1 VKVWRGVS
9 LPVENR
15 KSLDMQLAKQLDQW
29 KRCDHVNIVPFLGVV
44 PRQGNLPSVVI
55 PYYKGEH
62 VMQYVSANPAADK
75 LHLINGVAAALGYL
89 HSLTPPIVHG
99 DIKGSNILI
108 DETGNA
114 CLSDV
119 SIARVSFPLEWTQAH
134 GTGSARWMAPELIDP
149 QEGADEYPVTLHT
162 DIYSFGMTIL
172 EILTGRPPFSHR
184 RHDSSVI
191 CDIFYGRR
199 PHRPANSDLTDS
211 IWALI
216 QSCWRQEPLQ
226 RPNINVVGFWL
237 SLLSQTR
244 TIQANMA
251 SP

>member
-1 VKVWRGVS
+1 
-9 LPVENR
+9 
-15 KSLDMQLAKQLDQW
+15 
-29 KRCDHVNIVPFLGVV
+29 
-44 PRQGNLPSVVI
+44 VVI
-55 PYYKGEH
+55 PYYKNEH
-62 VMQYVSANPAADK
+62 VMQYISKNPEVDR

-89 HSLTPPIVHG
+89 HSQTPPIVHG

-108 DETGNA
+108 DESGNA

-119 SIARVSFPLEWTQAH
+119 SIARVSFPLDWTQAH

-149 QEGADEYPVTLHT
+149 KEESEDEYPVTLRT

-172 EILTGRPPFSHR
+172 EVLTGRPPFSHR

-216 QSCWRQEPLQ
+216 QSCWCQDPIQ
-226 RPNINVVGFWL
+226 RPNINVVGFGL

-244 TIQANMA
+244 TIQAIMA
-251 SP
+251 SS